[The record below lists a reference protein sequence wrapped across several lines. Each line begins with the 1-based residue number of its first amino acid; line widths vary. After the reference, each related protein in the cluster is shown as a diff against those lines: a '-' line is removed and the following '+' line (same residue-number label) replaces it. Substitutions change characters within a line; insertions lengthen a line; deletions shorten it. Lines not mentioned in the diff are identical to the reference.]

1 MFEHRKKPVLSA
13 RAYALRQLKYL
24 LAAGLFIGLSLAIG
38 TWGYV
43 HYAGFAE
50 VDAFLNA
57 SMILAGMG
65 PLGDLP
71 NDGAKIFASFYAL
84 YSGIALLTTVAVI
97 LAPLVHRV
105 LHLMHVE
112 DDGDQDR

>member
-1 MFEHRKKPVLSA
+1 MFEHRKKRPLSA
-13 RAYALRQLKYL
+13 RRFALRQLKFL
-24 LAAGLFIGLSLAIG
+24 LVALLFTGVSLAIG

-43 HYAGFAE
+43 HYAGFTD

-65 PLGDLP
+65 PIGELP
-71 NDGAKIFASFYAL
+71 SDEAKLFASFYAL

-112 DDGDQDR
+112 EDGDEDR